1 MIPACSGKPSGFPF
15 FDASLGIISHI
26 PHKILRKKRKK
37 RLTESQA
44 GGILCIDVSTHSAR
58 VLTEEEELMELDS
71 RKKAILYAI
80 IENYQETGEPVGSRT
95 ISKLEHFKFSPATIR
110 NEMADLEEMGL
121 IVQPHTSAGRIPTD
135 KGYRLYVDKMLEE
148 QKEEKKD
155 LPALPMANLL
165 SKRIDRVEE
174 LLVKMAQILASN
186 TNYTTM
192 VTGPHY
198 RKNKLKFLQLSAME
212 DGKLLAVVVL
222 EGNIV
227 KNHILTVDETL
238 DPQELLN
245 LNFLLNNRLNGLSLE
260 EINLGLI
267 TSMKEEAGSHSALVT
282 KILDAVAETFAQEES
297 YPIYTSGAPN
307 IFRYPELTG
316 GDKASE
322 LISTLEEKK
331 ELGTAIGQLS
341 EGGSQQDIQVFIGD
355 EVPVDSMK
363 DCSVVTATY
372 SLGEGVQGKIG
383 IIGPKR
389 MNYQKVVDTLK
400 DTMNQLDQVFAKPE
414 E

>member
-1 MIPACSGKPSGFPF
+1 
-15 FDASLGIISHI
+15 
-26 PHKILRKKRKK
+26 
-37 RLTESQA
+37 
-44 GGILCIDVSTHSAR
+44 
-58 VLTEEEELMELDS
+58 MELDE
-71 RKKAILYAI
+71 RKREILYAI

-95 ISKLEHFKFSPATIR
+95 ISKLERLKFSPATIR

-121 IVQPHTSAGRIPTD
+121 IIQPHTSAGRIPTD
-135 KGYRLYVDKMLEE
+135 KGYRLYVDKMLAG
-148 QKEEKKD
+148 QKEKEARD
-155 LPALPMANLL
+155 LPALPMQDLL

-174 LLVKMAQILASN
+174 LLLKMAQILAAN

-192 VTGPHY
+192 VTGPHS
-198 RKNKLKFLQLSAME
+198 RQNKLKFLQLSRM
-212 DGKLLAVVVL
+212 DGGKILCVVVL
-222 EGNIV
+222 GGDIV
-227 KNHILTVDETL
+227 KNNILSIDE
-238 DPQELLN
+238 ELSAEELTE
-245 LNFLLNNRLNGLSLE
+245 LNFILNRRLNGLSLN
-260 EINLGLI
+260 EISLGVI
-267 TSMKEEAGSHSALVT
+267 TELKDEAGAHAAVVSKV
-282 KILDAVAETFAQEES
+282 LDAVAETFAKEDS

-316 GDKASE
+316 GDRASE

-331 ELGTAIGQLS
+331 ELGTAITSLS
-341 EGGSQQDIQVFIGD
+341 TGSESRQDIQVYIGD

-372 SLGEGVQGKIG
+372 SLGDGVQGKIG

-400 DTMNQLDQVFAKPE
+400 DTMNQLDGIFLKSE